1 MNVKLYSLCCLK
13 RLFNACH
20 GFKGWQLHSLIS
32 STVFVES
39 KCAYQD
45 NSMSFQTK
53 YLFFMDG
60 YYLKG
65 ITSGYC
71 KLQSENNLL
80 VFWIKDSST
89 SANLV
94 VMDY

>member
-1 MNVKLYSLCCLK
+1 MSVKLYSLCCLK

-20 GFKGWQLHSLIS
+20 GFKGCQLHALIS

-39 KCAYQD
+39 RCAYQD
-45 NSMSFQTK
+45 YSMSFQTK

-65 ITSGYC
+65 ITPGYC
-71 KLQSENNLL
+71 Q
-80 VFWIKDSST
+80 T
-89 SANLV
+89 SK
-94 VMDY
+94 